1 MEKADGAYA
10 TAQAARVARL
20 ETMEAVRRGPM
31 PSPPNPSPDHWPRP
45 LALALPHPKLSTLT
59 LLP

>member
-1 MEKADGAYA
+1 METAEGAYA

-31 PSPPNPSPDHWPRP
+31 VKVRVRVMVGVRVRPNPIPDHSPDH
-45 LALALPHPKLSTLT
+45 
-59 LLP
+59 

>member
-31 PSPPNPSPDHWPRP
+31 PSPPNPSPVH
-45 LALALPHPKLSTLT
+45 
-59 LLP
+59 